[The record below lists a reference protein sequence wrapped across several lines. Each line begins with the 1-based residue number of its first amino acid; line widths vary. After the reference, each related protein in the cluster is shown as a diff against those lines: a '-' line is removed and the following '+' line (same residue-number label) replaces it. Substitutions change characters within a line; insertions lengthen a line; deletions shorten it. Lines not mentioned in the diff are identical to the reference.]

1 MEKTTE
7 SDSHYNDLENMSVAE
22 LLHNM
27 NKEDKTVPLA
37 IEKVIPSIEKLV
49 TVIAEK
55 MKNGGRLFYTGA
67 GTTSA
72 PT

>member
-37 IEKVIPSIEKLV
+37 IE
-49 TVIAEK
+49 
-55 MKNGGRLFYTGA
+55 NW
-67 GTTSA
+67 
-72 PT
+72 